1 MSRACSTC
9 GSSDIDFDPSRGDT
23 VCTNCGSVLE
33 EGAIVSEVGFQET
46 SAGGTSVIGQFVS
59 NEGNKVGQG
68 LGFRPG
74 YGRESRTVTLENGKR
89 RLQALANQLQ
99 LNNHCIESAYMF
111 FKLAVSKRLT
121 KGRRTNHIA
130 AACLYLVCRTEKTPR
145 ILWTL
150 SCAHDI

>member
-59 NEGNKVGQG
+59 NEGELVNMCLGKHLESFLWVG
-68 LGFRPG
+68 
-74 YGRESRTVTLENGKR
+74 N
-89 RLQALANQLQ
+89 
-99 LNNHCIESAYMF
+99 
-111 FKLAVSKRLT
+111 
-121 KGRRTNHIA
+121 
-130 AACLYLVCRTEKTPR
+130 
-145 ILWTL
+145 
-150 SCAHDI
+150 